1 MDNLFFG
8 YFIWGLL
15 LAAPLWWI
23 AWRFNIVSWLPRL
36 RSLLRRRV
44 VQLPP
49 QIEPLVILGK
59 RQHGGEGRK
68 A

>member
-1 MDNLFFG
+1 MDNPFFG
-8 YFIWGLL
+8 YFVWGLL

-23 AWRFNIVSWLPRL
+23 GWRFRVASWLPRL
-36 RSLLRRRV
+36 RSLLQRRV

-49 QIEPLVILGK
+49 QVESLVILGK
-59 RQHGGEGRK
+59 RQHGSGGRK